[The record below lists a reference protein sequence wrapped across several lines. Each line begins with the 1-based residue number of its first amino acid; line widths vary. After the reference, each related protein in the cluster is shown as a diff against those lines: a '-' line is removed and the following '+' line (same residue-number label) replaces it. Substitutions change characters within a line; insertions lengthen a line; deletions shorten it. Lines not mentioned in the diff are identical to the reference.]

1 MGLKPIEPAEE
12 MDIEGMFSPAG
23 SSPADRTADV
33 AHSPSSP
40 VLSEV
45 DHALPLADPSMAPLT
60 DQERADIAELAGRI
74 HHRLLNS
81 RRSHSGESQAH
92 DYIMANWWTTLR
104 YITTVLTAV
113 PPPVTVH
120 RPGSVGPADSSATP
134 SPNEEMPASLE
145 LMTPNLDLP

>member
-74 HHRLLNS
+74 HDRLLNS
-81 RRSHSGESQAH
+81 RRLHTSESQAS
-92 DYIMANWWTTLR
+92 DYMASWWTTLR
-104 YITTVLTAV
+104 YITTVLHAV

-120 RPGSVGPADSSATP
+120 RPGSVAGPADSMRSAAP
-134 SPNEEMPASLE
+134 SPNEEMPALE
-145 LMTPNLDLP
+145 S